1 MQRRTKWLAAG
12 AVAVGLG
19 PWLPGWL
26 TATGL
31 DAWNAPSLRRQVAV
45 NVQEADRLSGRINT
59 VTEQILAKDRLAAE
73 LVAGRITLA
82 DAAEQFEAMMVTQP
96 QVAATIRAK
105 YPDAATDRERAARHV
120 VDYANLRT
128 ADPAARDRLAV
139 RMSAELETL
148 FPTTR
153 PAVGRTVG

>member
-12 AVAVGLG
+12 AAAVGLG

-26 TATGL
+26 SAAGL
-31 DAWNAPSLRRQVAV
+31 DAWNTPSLRRQVAA
-45 NVQEADRLSGRINT
+45 NEQEADRLSGQINH
-59 VTEQILAKDRLAAE
+59 VTEQILAKERLAAE
-73 LVAGRITLA
+73 LIAGRVTLA
-82 DAAEQFEAMMVTQP
+82 DAAAEFETMMVTQP
-96 QVAATIRAK
+96 QVAASIRAK

-120 VDYANLRT
+120 IDFANLRL

-139 RMSAELETL
+139 RMSAELEVL

-153 PAVGRTVG
+153 PAAGRTVG